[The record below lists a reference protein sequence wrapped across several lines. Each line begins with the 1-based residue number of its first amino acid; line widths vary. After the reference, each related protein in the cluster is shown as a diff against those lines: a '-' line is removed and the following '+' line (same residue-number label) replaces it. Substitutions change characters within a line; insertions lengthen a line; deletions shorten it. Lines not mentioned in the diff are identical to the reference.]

1 MDNGITFFVSVQN
14 LLYNL
19 DLCFL
24 SNPSVTGATTAYR
37 YRQPSTFFHPVVVE
51 DQSEVGDQLI
61 VLTIRTLLQ
70 LYMYRLCS
78 GKALSVSVSV
88 QIFFVIQILVFLSN
102 PSITGATTGTA
113 YRYRQ
118 RSLMSRLYCTYTAPA
133 VHGGCEMK

>member
-1 MDNGITFFVSVQN
+1 MGNGITFFVSINN

-37 YRQPSTFFHPVVVE
+37 YRKPSTFFHPVVVE
-51 DQSEVGDQLI
+51 DQSEVGDELI

-78 GKALSVSVSV
+78 GKALSVSV
-88 QIFFVIQILVFLSN
+88 QIFFLIQIFAFLSN
-102 PSITGATTGTA
+102 PSITRATTGTA
-113 YRYRQ
+113 YRYRE
-118 RSLMSRLYCTYTAPA
+118 RSLTSRLYCTYTAPA